1 MGFLSWFS
9 ALEWLSDLIND
20 DSPKRKDSDG
30 TQIPDADKNYE
41 LAVECKEKKEYK
53 EAIDLAERAKHIYKN
68 FNLNDQ
74 INKCNRLVDECE
86 DLIEYE
92 LGTSLMSDGADYWDN
107 EEYDKAISSY
117 NSAERHFRDGGFYS
131 EADYCNRCSF
141 KCSRLADEAREQLI
155 TDQINSAEEYI
166 ALGQFD
172 KAREQIDLVYDY
184 DSSNLCSY
192 MYGKISEAEAAAE
205 YDDDEENDDDD
216 DEEYEK

>member
-1 MGFLSWFS
+1 MGILD
-9 ALEWLSDLIND
+9 WLFGFDDD
-20 DSPKRKDSDG
+20 DSQKRKGSDG

-53 EAIDLAERAKHIYKN
+53 DAIDLAERAKHIYKN
-68 FNLNDQ
+68 FNLKDQ
-74 INKCNRLVDECE
+74 INKCNELVDECE

-117 NSAERHFRDGGFYS
+117 DSAERHFRNGGFYS
-131 EADYCNRCSF
+131 EADHCRTCSF
-141 KCSRLADEAREQLI
+141 NCSRLADEAREQLI

-172 KAREQIDLVYDY
+172 KAREEIDLID
-184 DSSNLCSY
+184 DCDASNLCSY
-192 MYGKISEAEAAAE
+192 MYGEISQAEANAE
-205 YDDDEENDDDD
+205 YDDDEENDDDEEYD
-216 DEEYEK
+216 NDEENEK